1 MKKMKF
7 LVEWNEEAY
16 GKTEPEIVTMAEFV
30 ADGIEG
36 DWGIDEDG
44 DGDLTIENLENLEVD
59 KSFKTFAPYG
69 WSIKVTK
76 QEQL

>member
-1 MKKMKF
+1 MNF
-7 LVEWNEEAY
+7 LVEWNEDAY
-16 GKTEPEIVTMAEFV
+16 GKTEPRIVTMSEFK

-44 DGDLTIENLENLEVD
+44 DGDLTIENLENLEV
-59 KSFKTFAPYG
+59 SESLKTFAPYG

-76 QEQL
+76 KEKTNG

>member
-1 MKKMKF
+1 MKF
-7 LVEWNEEAY
+7 LVEWNEETY
-16 GKTEPEIVTMAEFV
+16 SKTEPEIVTMAEFV

-76 QEQL
+76 QEQS

>member
-1 MKKMKF
+1 MKF
-7 LVEWNEEAY
+7 LVEWNKDAY
-16 GKTEPEIVTMAEFV
+16 GKTEPKIVTMSEFV

-44 DGDLTIENLENLEVD
+44 DGGGLTIENLENLEV
-59 KSFKTFAPYG
+59 SESLKTFAPYG

-76 QEQL
+76 QEQD